1 MGTPDGTLPFTG
13 NQLLKRVL
21 LLISAHYGG
30 YLLLISVNTVLSPRR
45 PPARLP
51 TAIPAPSSRLH
62 LYFSSLTKEME
73 TPSQLHLKI
82 LRV

>member
-1 MGTPDGTLPFTG
+1 METPDSTTPFTR

-30 YLLLISVNTVLSPRR
+30 YLLLISVNTVFSPHR
-45 PPARLP
+45 PPALLP
-51 TAIPAPSSRLH
+51 AAIPAPSSRLH
-62 LYFSSLTKEME
+62 HYFSSLTEEME
-73 TPSQLHLKI
+73 TPSGLHLKI

>member
-1 MGTPDGTLPFTG
+1 MGTADGTMSFTG
-13 NQLLKRVL
+13 NQLLKHVL

-51 TAIPAPSSRLH
+51 AAIPAPSSRLH
-62 LYFSSLTKEME
+62 HYFSSLTKEME
-73 TPSQLHLKI
+73 TPSGLRLKI